1 MRVAELLRSLLDVV
15 DRAEVVDAVPTAH
28 DDVQNLANPSDVPSN
43 NIEDPH
49 ELYLP
54 PLQMKLELLKKAVGV
69 ENVYDDGS
77 DAEQESC
84 DEDDEYVGDPES
96 EQDTDF
102 ESELAKIKKSAG
114 INAGVMQELSNDEP
128 LDD

>member
-1 MRVAELLRSLLDVV
+1 MRVAELLRSLLDTI
-15 DRAEVVDAVPTAH
+15 DRQEVVDAVPQQR
-28 DDVQNLANPSDVPSN
+28 DDLTNFSQPEEVESN

-49 ELYLP
+49 DLYLP

-77 DAEQESC
+77 DADQESC
-84 DEDDEYVGDPES
+84 DEDEYVGDPES
-96 EQDTDF
+96 QENTNF

>member
-15 DRAEVVDAVPTAH
+15 DRAEVIDAIPTAH
-28 DDVQNLANPSDVPSN
+28 NDVQNLSNPSDVESN

-77 DAEQESC
+77 DVEQENC
-84 DEDDEYVGDPES
+84 DEYVGDPES
-96 EQDTDF
+96 QENTNF

>member
-15 DRAEVVDAVPTAH
+15 DRAEVIDAVPQARN
-28 DDVQNLANPSDVPSN
+28 DVQNFADPSEVPSN

-49 ELYLP
+49 DLYLP

-77 DAEQESC
+77 DADRENYK
-84 DEDDEYVGDPES
+84 EDDEYVGDPGS
-96 EQDTDF
+96 QQSTNF

-114 INAGVMQELSNDEP
+114 INAGVLQELTNDEP

>member
-15 DRAEVVDAVPTAH
+15 DRAEVIDAVPQAH
-28 DDVQNLANPSDVPSN
+28 DDVQNLADPTKVEPN

-84 DEDDEYVGDPES
+84 DEDEYVGDPES
-96 EQDTDF
+96 QENTNF

>member
-15 DRAEVVDAVPTAH
+15 DRAEVVDVVPQAR
-28 DDVQNLANPSDVPSN
+28 DDVQNFADPSEVPSN

-84 DEDDEYVGDPES
+84 DEDEYVGDPES
-96 EQDTDF
+96 EQDTNF

>member
-15 DRAEVVDAVPTAH
+15 DRAEVVDAVPQAR
-28 DDVQNLANPSDVPSN
+28 DDVQNFADPSEVPSN

-54 PLQMKLELLKKAVGV
+54 PLQMKLELLKKAEGV

-84 DEDDEYVGDPES
+84 DEDEYVGDPES
-96 EQDTDF
+96 EQDTNF
-102 ESELAKIKKSAG
+102 ESELQKIKKAAG